1 MIFCI
6 SSIANLT
13 NLAVSGVSGD
23 NTPSVLQS
31 TQVGLKI
38 LSSAGAILLAVEVVS
53 QLSSFRPYA
62 QFHSDNRESL
72 YLKGAFASGISYS
85 LDAA

>member
-6 SSIANLT
+6 SIYIT

-23 NTPSVLQS
+23 NTLSVLQL

-38 LSSAGAILLAVEVVS
+38 LSSAGAILLAVEGVS
-53 QLSSFRPYA
+53 QMSSFRPYA
-62 QFHSDNRESL
+62 HFHSDNREAL

-85 LDAA
+85 LGVA